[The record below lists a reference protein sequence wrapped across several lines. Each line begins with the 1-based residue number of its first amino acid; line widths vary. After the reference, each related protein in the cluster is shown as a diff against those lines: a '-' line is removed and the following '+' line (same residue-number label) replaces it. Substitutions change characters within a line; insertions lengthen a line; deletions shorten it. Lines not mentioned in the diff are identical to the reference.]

1 MKEHTLNNDIRN
13 GGPGLDERDAV
24 SLAESSRST
33 IIRCLNDTFRLT
45 FAGGQVMLTQGIL
58 ALGGEAQR
66 QILDRVRTFDA
77 FTPDNDPY
85 GEHDFGSFE
94 HEGERIAFKIDYYDL
109 SLTYG
114 SENPADD
121 SITRRVMTITL
132 MDEW

>member
-1 MKEHTLNNDIRN
+1 MNNDIQN
-13 GGPGLDERDAV
+13 ASSGLDERDAV
-24 SLAESSRST
+24 SLAEASRST

-66 QILDRVRTFDA
+66 QILDRVKTFDA
-77 FTPDNDPY
+77 FTLDNDPY

-94 HEGERIAFKIDYYDL
+94 HDGQRVAFKIDYYDL

-114 SENPADD
+114 SENPADA
-121 SITRRVMTITL
+121 SITRRVMTIML